1 MAPRA
6 RTQRVTSVASWYP
19 RARLDRVEAENPDLL
34 AHYEGL
40 VIRTSI
46 HRKYE
51 GIKRWDTEEVRQI
64 LRVKVWKAL
73 LSWAPHT
80 DARTQRR
87 IAEGVPEQK
96 LRDAYVFGCVT
107 NQMKDLLKR
116 DRERELFVEDLSE
129 NDPTFEA
136 RYLHSEFEATTKAV
150 TTTPLIPNTL
160 SLDERYVLL
169 CAYNGYNGPQTAERL
184 GMTRGQVAMHVREIR
199 EKMRDWRPKKTPD
212 PEVTPSPARAIK
224 AAA

>member
-1 MAPRA
+1 MDARA
-6 RTQRVTSVASWYP
+6 RTQRVTSVASWYSSGP
-19 RARLDRVEAENPDLL
+19 VDRIEAENPALL

-40 VIRTSI
+40 VIRTST

-51 GIKRWDTEEVRQI
+51 GIKRWDREEVRQL
-64 LRVKVWKAL
+64 LRLRVWKAL
-73 LSWAPHT
+73 LAWDPAEP
-80 DARTQRR
+80 RTLRR
-87 IAEGVPEQK
+87 RREGKAEAE

-116 DRERELFVEDLSE
+116 DRDRDLLVEDLTL

-136 RYLHSEFEATTKAV
+136 RYLHSEFEATTKAA
-150 TTTPLIPNTL
+150 TSAPLIPNTL
-160 SLDERYVLL
+160 NHDERLVLL
-169 CAYNGYNGPQTAERL
+169 CAYNGYNGPQSAERL

-212 PEVTPSPARAIK
+212 PEVTPDPARAIK
-224 AAA
+224 AAV